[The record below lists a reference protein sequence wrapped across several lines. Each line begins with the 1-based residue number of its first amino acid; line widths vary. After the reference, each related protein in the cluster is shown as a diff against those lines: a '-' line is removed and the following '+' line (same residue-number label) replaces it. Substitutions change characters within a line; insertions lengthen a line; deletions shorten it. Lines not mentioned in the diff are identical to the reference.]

1 MIESPHLPPPA
12 FMESAYEGETLHV
25 HSSYHL
31 CGSSEI

>member
-25 HSSYHL
+25 LSSYHL
-31 CGSSEI
+31 CGSSKI